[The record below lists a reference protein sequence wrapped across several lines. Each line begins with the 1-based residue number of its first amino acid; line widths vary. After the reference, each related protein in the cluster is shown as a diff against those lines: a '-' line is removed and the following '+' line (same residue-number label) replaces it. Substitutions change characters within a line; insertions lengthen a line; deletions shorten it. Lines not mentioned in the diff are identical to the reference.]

1 MDEEKFRRQILEAA
15 DKFEAKDKDLAQ
27 RIRAHVDDL
36 VAWYKKNQRELT
48 LKEFREIIG
57 RG

>member
-1 MDEEKFRRQILEAA
+1 MDEENFRRQILEAA
-15 DKFEAKDKDLAQ
+15 AKFETTDKDLAQ
-27 RIRAHVDDL
+27 RIRAHVDEI
-36 VAWYKKNQRELT
+36 VAWYVKNQRDLT